1 MNDTTK
7 SVVYWPSNYKWLQR
21 LLSPVSGLAARLSYA
36 AVGLILPLAVLGLW
50 QYAVSHEWIAIQL
63 LPPPELVWQSLFD
76 LWDSGDL
83 TQNLAISLSRIFW
96 SVLIGSS
103 IGWLLG
109 FSVALSKTARAYL
122 YPSFEVF
129 SQFPVVGWIPLLII
143 FLGIDEGLKI
153 AAISIAVVVPVTV
166 ATYKGISNIPR
177 NLLEVAQVYRF
188 SRSQVLFRVVLP
200 AALPSLFSGFRQ
212 GIMQAWLALVFVELL
227 ASGDGVGYLMGYARL
242 LMQLDMVF
250 VGVIVIGV
258 IGVALDLILRLLESR
273 LNRWLHISYQ
283 EKQ

>member
-1 MNDTTK
+1 MNDATRP
-7 SVVYWPSNYKWLQR
+7 VVHGLVNSGILQR
-21 LLSPVSGLAARLSYA
+21 LFLTLGGFSIRVSHA
-36 AVGLILPLAVLGLW
+36 AVGLILPLGVLGLW
-50 QYAVSHEWIAIQL
+50 QFAVIHEWIAVQL
-63 LPPPELVWQSLFD
+63 LPPPELVWQSLQD
-76 LWDSGDL
+76 LWESGDL
-83 TQNLAISLSRIFW
+83 THHLSVSLSRIGW

-166 ATYKGISNIPR
+166 ATYNGISNIPR

-188 SRSQVLFRVVLP
+188 TRSQVLLRVVLP

-227 ASGDGVGYLMGYARL
+227 ASSEGVGYLMGYARL
-242 LMQLDMVF
+242 LMQLDLVF

-258 IGVALDLILRLLESR
+258 IGVTLDLSLSFLESR
-273 LNRWLHISYQ
+273 LQSWLHTVHG
-283 EKQ
+283 EAK

>member
-1 MNDTTK
+1 MNDTTRP
-7 SVVYWPSNYKWLQR
+7 VVYWPNNFKWLQR
-21 LLSPVSGLAARLSYA
+21 LLPPISDLAVRLSYA
-36 AVGLILPLAVLGLW
+36 AVGILLPLTVLGLW

-76 LWDSGDL
+76 LLDSGDL
-83 TQNLAISLSRIFW
+83 THNMAISLSRIFW

-103 IGWLLG
+103 IGWILG
-109 FSVALSKTARAYL
+109 FSVALSKTARAYV

-188 SRSQVLFRVVLP
+188 SRSQVLLRVVLP

-242 LMQLDMVF
+242 LMQLDLVF
-250 VGVIVIGV
+250 VGVIVIGI
-258 IGVALDLILRLLESR
+258 IGVALDLILSVPESR
-273 LNRWLHISYQ
+273 LKGWLHIAYQ
-283 EKQ
+283 EK

>member
-1 MNDTTK
+1 MSEVTRPA
-7 SVVYWPSNYKWLQR
+7 VFWPINSGWIQR
-21 LLSPVSGLAARLSYA
+21 ILPALGKLSGRLSHI
-36 AVGLILPLAVLGLW
+36 AVGLLLPLSVLGLW
-50 QYAVSHEWIAIQL
+50 QLAVSHEWIAVQL

-83 TQNLAISLSRIFW
+83 THNLAISLSRIFW

-166 ATYKGISNIPR
+166 STYKGIGNIPR
-177 NLLEVAQVYRF
+177 NLLEVARVYRF
-188 SRSQVLFRVVLP
+188 RRSQVLLRVVLP

-227 ASGDGVGYLMGYARL
+227 ASSDGIGYLMGYARL
-242 LMQLDMVF
+242 LMQLDLVF
-250 VGVIVIGV
+250 VGVIVIGIV
-258 IGVALDLILRLLESR
+258 GVTLDLSLRWLESR
-273 LNRWLHISYQ
+273 LQSWLHTTH
-283 EKQ
+283 

>member
-1 MNDTTK
+1 MSQTMPAVQLSTLA
-7 SVVYWPSNYKWLQR
+7 KWRHHFAKFATRINQVA
-21 LLSPVSGLAARLSYA
+21 VS
-36 AVGLILPLAVLGLW
+36 LILPLAILALW
-50 QYAVSHEWIAIQL
+50 QFAVSHEWIAIQL
-63 LPPPELVWQSLFD
+63 LPPPELVWQSFFE

-83 TQNLAISLSRIFW
+83 TSNLLISLSRVFW

-103 IGWLLG
+103 IGWLIG
-109 FSVALSKTARAYL
+109 FSVALSKTARAYI

-188 SRSQVLFRVVLP
+188 NRRQVLSRVVLP

-227 ASGDGVGYLMGYARL
+227 ASSDGVGYLMGYARL
-242 LMQLDMVF
+242 LMQLDLVF

-258 IGVALDLILRLLESR
+258 IGVTLDFSLRWLESR
-273 LNRWLHISYQ
+273 LQKRLHFAH
-283 EKQ
+283 

>member
-1 MNDTTK
+1 MTDTTRPA
-7 SVVYWPSNYKWLQR
+7 VYWPANFKWLQR
-21 LLSPVSGLAARLSYA
+21 LLPPVGNVVGRLSYA
-36 AVGLILPLAVLGLW
+36 AVGLLLPLAILGFW
-50 QYAVSHEWIAIQL
+50 QYAVSNELIAIQL
-63 LPPPELVWQSLFD
+63 LPPPELVWQSLHE

-83 TQNLAISLSRIFW
+83 TSNLAVSLSRIGW

-109 FSVALSKTARAYL
+109 FSIGLSKTARAYL

-129 SQFPVVGWIPLLII
+129 SQFPVVGWIPILII

-166 ATYKGISNIPR
+166 ATYKGIVNIPR
-177 NLLEVAQVYRF
+177 SLLEVAQVYRF
-188 SRSQVLFRVVLP
+188 SRIQVLLRVVLP

-227 ASGDGVGYLMGYARL
+227 ASSEGLGYLMVWGRQ
-242 LMQLDMVF
+242 LMQLDLVF
-250 VGVIVIGV
+250 VGVIVIGIV
-258 IGVALDLILRLLESR
+258 GVLLDLVLRGLESR
-273 LNRWLHISYQ
+273 LQSWRHAGR
-283 EKQ
+283 

>member
-1 MNDTTK
+1 MSDIARSAPYVTGN
-7 SVVYWPSNYKWLQR
+7 SKWAQR
-21 LLSPVSGLAARLSYA
+21 LLQAFTGYSTRLSFA
-36 AVGLILPLAVLGLW
+36 AVGLILPLSVLGIW
-50 QYAVSHEWIAIQL
+50 QLAVSHEWIAVQL

-83 TQNLAISLSRIFW
+83 THNLAISLSRIFW

-103 IGWLLG
+103 VGWALG

-177 NLLEVAQVYRF
+177 NLLEVAQVYCF
-188 SRSQVLFRVVLP
+188 SRSQVLLRVVLP

-227 ASGDGVGYLMGYARL
+227 ASGDGIGYLMGYARL
-242 LMQLDMVF
+242 LMQLDLVF

-258 IGVALDLILRLLESR
+258 VGVTLDLSLRWLESR
-273 LNRWLHISYQ
+273 LQSLLHTAH
-283 EKQ
+283 

>member
-1 MNDTTK
+1 
-7 SVVYWPSNYKWLQR
+7 
-21 LLSPVSGLAARLSYA
+21 
-36 AVGLILPLAVLGLW
+36 
-50 QYAVSHEWIAIQL
+50 
-63 LPPPELVWQSLFD
+63 VWQSLFD

-83 TQNLAISLSRIFW
+83 SHNLAISLSRIFW

-109 FSVALSKTARAYL
+109 FSVALSKSARAYL

-188 SRSQVLFRVVLP
+188 SRSQVLLRVVLP

-227 ASGDGVGYLMGYARL
+227 ASGDGIGYLMGYARL
-242 LMQLDMVF
+242 LMQLDLVF
-250 VGVIVIGV
+250 VGVLVIGV
-258 IGVALDLILRLLESR
+258 VGVTLDLSLRWLESR
-273 LNRWLHISYQ
+273 LQSWLHTAH
-283 EKQ
+283 

>member
-21 LLSPVSGLAARLSYA
+21 LLSPVSGLAVQFSYA

-153 AAISIAVVVPVTV
+153 AAKTGSAEYGPREARKKRCWMMAFFPFDNPRYAVVMVVDN
-166 ATYKGISNIPR
+166 GISGGIS
-177 NLLEVAQVYRF
+177 VAPHIRDVAAG
-188 SRSQVLFRVVLP
+188 LFGLQNT
-200 AALPSLFSGFRQ
+200 GNDEYGKEQ
-212 GIMQAWLALVFVELL
+212 M
-227 ASGDGVGYLMGYARL
+227 D
-242 LMQLDMVF
+242 
-250 VGVIVIGV
+250 
-258 IGVALDLILRLLESR
+258 
-273 LNRWLHISYQ
+273 
-283 EKQ
+283 

>member
-1 MNDTTK
+1 MSDTTRPA
-7 SVVYWPSNYKWLQR
+7 VYWPINSKWLPR
-21 LLSPVSGLAARLSYA
+21 LLLRVGNASSRLSLVA
-36 AVGLILPLAVLGLW
+36 AGLILPLSVLGIW
-50 QYAVSHEWIAIQL
+50 QLAVSREWIAVQL

-83 TQNLAISLSRIFW
+83 SHNLAISLSRIFW

-188 SRSQVLFRVVLP
+188 SRRQVLLRVVLP

-227 ASGDGVGYLMGYARL
+227 ASGDGIGYLMGYARL
-242 LMQLDMVF
+242 LMQLDLVF

-258 IGVALDLILRLLESR
+258 VGVTLDLSLRWLESR
-273 LNRWLHISYQ
+273 LQSWLHTAH
-283 EKQ
+283 